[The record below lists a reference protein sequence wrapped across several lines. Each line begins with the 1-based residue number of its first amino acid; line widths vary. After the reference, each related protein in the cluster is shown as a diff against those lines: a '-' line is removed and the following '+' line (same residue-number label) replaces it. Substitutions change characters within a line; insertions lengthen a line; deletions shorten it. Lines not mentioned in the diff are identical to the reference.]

1 MPDVVTS
8 EEFETPADRVW
19 DLIAGFNTLPDYHA
33 AVEASVLAKGGA
45 ERRLTMTDEAGG
57 GTVVERLMSFDDE
70 ERSFSYRILEL
81 IDCPLP
87 FADYRASV
95 RLEETSPG
103 NCGVHWGSTFRTVG
117 ATDEEASAIAR
128 SIYQGCY
135 DGIRHTLGL
144 PVHPTAGGA
153 PGQ

>member
-33 AVEASVLAKGGA
+33 AVEASVLSKGGA

-70 ERSFSYRILEL
+70 KRTFSYRILEL

-87 FADYRASV
+87 FADYRAHV
-95 RLEETSPG
+95 QVEETSAG
-103 NCGVHWGSTFRTVG
+103 NCRVHWGSTFRTVG

-135 DGIRHTLGL
+135 DGIRRTLEL
-144 PVHPTAGGA
+144 PAHASAGES
-153 PGQ
+153 P